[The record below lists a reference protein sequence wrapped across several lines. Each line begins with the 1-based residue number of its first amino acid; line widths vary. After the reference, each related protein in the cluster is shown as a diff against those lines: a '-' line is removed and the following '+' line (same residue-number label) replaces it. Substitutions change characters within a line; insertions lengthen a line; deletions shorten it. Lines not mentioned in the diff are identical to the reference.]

1 MAGCV
6 KVEARWHKARC
17 LVIEKHNSLLHLA
30 DLAVGAPIPRI
41 QCPPGYTAILYAQ
54 GASSPDGL
62 AFSPSGVLHVAEETA
77 GRVSRI
83 EPGERITTTVV
94 SSLRNPEGI
103 AFDADANLYVVEDVQ
118 NGRLVQVTPDGD
130 TTELATGLDVPEGV
144 IWAPDSTT
152 YITES
157 NAEGL
162 DPPTSRL
169 E

>member
-1 MAGCV
+1 LAGCV

-83 EPGERITTTVV
+83 EPGGSITTVV
-94 SSLRNPEGI
+94 SGLDRPEGI
-103 AFDADANLYVVEDVQ
+103 AFDTDGNLYVVEDIQ
-118 NGRLVQVTPDGD
+118 NGRLVQVTPGGS
-130 TTELATGLDVPEGV
+130 TTALATGLD
-144 IWAPDSTT
+144 APGRG
-152 YITES
+152 
-157 NAEGL
+157 GL
-162 DPPTSRL
+162 GLRWHHVHHRVKRRGA
-169 E
+169 